1 MSPATAEGRSATTA
15 KGRATRDRIVD
26 VASSLIFQH
35 GVERST
41 LDEIGAAAGVGKSQ
55 LYHYFNDKAGLV
67 SAVIERQTDQILDAQ
82 QPVLSAMDSWNAWR
96 SWRNLIVEVQRQR
109 HCVGGCPIGSLASEL
124 SETDEMA
131 RVALVTGFRRWDEA
145 IRAGVVAMQEH
156 GSIRADADA
165 ASLATATLAS
175 LQGGLLLCQTERSVR
190 PLEIAL
196 DAAIA
201 HLESWSTDPSS

>member
-55 LYHYFNDKAGLV
+55 LYHYFKDKAGLV